1 MEPPPRSPSP
11 RAYGCASRLS
21 WGRGVSPRL
30 EGLEMTLREVLTRA
44 GILDAEPDKWAA
56 ALLGDVHS
64 VRDEA
69 ARVAPIGRATCIK
82 CRGTLQAEVLQ

>member
-44 GILDAEPDKWAA
+44 GILDAEPDSG
-56 ALLGDVHS
+56 L
-64 VRDEA
+64 
-69 ARVAPIGRATCIK
+69 APDGRATCIK